1 MYQELRNIIIEAPI
15 KFVGNT
21 LGLPKTTLDKLYDK
35 GWWITEIFG
44 TQAVIVQKS
53 TCTTRK
59 SPKPYFNCYNV
70 HLYTPLSYKQLQLI
84 KRIQNKQWKKYKHE
98 LNG

>member
-1 MYQELRNIIIEAPI
+1 MYQELRNIEIEVPI

-21 LGLPKTTLDKLYDK
+21 LGLPKTTLDKLYQK

-44 TQAVIVQKS
+44 SYAVIVAKS

-59 SPKPYFNCYNV
+59 SPAPYFKCFHV
-70 HLYTPLSYKQLQLI
+70 HLYTPITPKQMQII
-84 KRIQNKQWKKYKHE
+84 KRIQDKQWNKYKKE